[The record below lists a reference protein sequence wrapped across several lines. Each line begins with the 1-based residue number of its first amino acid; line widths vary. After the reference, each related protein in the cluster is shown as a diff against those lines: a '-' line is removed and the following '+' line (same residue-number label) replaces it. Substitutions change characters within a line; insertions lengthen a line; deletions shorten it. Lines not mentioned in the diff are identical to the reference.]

1 MEHPDDS
8 QRAGY
13 TMKTLIQRLKSTRA
27 ESLIETMAAI
37 LIFTFASILFL
48 SLVSAAADINLS
60 VKKADES
67 FQTQQVS
74 TETLSGTPTQATA
87 VLQLWTDENKNGLF
101 EDGELTHLDEINV
114 TLYRSEGE
122 DPLYVYEPGEAQ
134 P

>member
-8 QRAGY
+8 QRAGH

-60 VKKADES
+60 VKNADES

-74 TETLSGTPTQATA
+74 TETLSGTPAKATA
-87 VLQLWTDENKNGLF
+87 VLQLWTDENSNGIV
-101 EDGELTHLDEINV
+101 EDDETTALAEIAV
-114 TLYRSEGE
+114 TRYESEGE